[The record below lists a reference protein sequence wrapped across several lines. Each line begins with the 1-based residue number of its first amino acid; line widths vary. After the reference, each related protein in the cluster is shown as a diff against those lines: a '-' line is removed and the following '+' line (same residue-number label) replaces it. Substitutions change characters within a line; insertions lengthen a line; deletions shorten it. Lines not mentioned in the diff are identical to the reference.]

1 MVGKRATVGPIVRF
15 VTSQP
20 IAWVMRIGYVARG
33 TVFLI
38 VGAFALLAAS
48 GLGTHP
54 QGARDALEFLFQK
67 PFGGYFLWLLAA
79 GLACFAGWR
88 FMQAVF
94 DIERF
99 GNSLYGLVRRAVL
112 IGSGVFYIALAT
124 ASARIT
130 FAERRMDEDQSAR
143 EWTAWVMAQ
152 PLGRA
157 IIALIGARFAVVAI
171 GLVVKAVRQP
181 YRHRREATKR
191 IWADV
196 LGSFGTLTRAVVFVL
211 IGCFLTIAAYD
222 SNSREAVSLA
232 GVLRAMQEQTHG
244 GVLLAIAALGLLA
257 FGLFEIL
264 EA

>member
-1 MVGKRATVGPIVRF
+1 
-15 VTSQP
+15 
-20 IAWVMRIGYVARG
+20 MRIGYVARG
-33 TVFLI
+33 IVFLI

-48 GLGTHP
+48 GLGSHP
-54 QGARDALEFLFQK
+54 HGARDALEFLFQK
-67 PFGGYFLWLLAA
+67 PFGGYFLWLLAI

-94 DIERF
+94 DTERF
-99 GNSLYGLVRRAVL
+99 GNSVYGLARRAVL
-112 IGSGVFYIALAT
+112 TGSGVFYVALAA

-130 FAERRMDEDQSAR
+130 FAERRVDEDQSAR

-157 IIALIGARFAVVAI
+157 IIALIGAGFAAVAI
-171 GLVVKAVRQP
+171 GLVVKAVREP
-181 YRHRREATKR
+181 YRHQRQIPPSKR

-196 LGSFGTLTRAVVFVL
+196 LGSFGTLTRAVVFLLV
-211 IGCFLTIAAYD
+211 GCFLTIAAYD

-232 GVLRAMQEQTHG
+232 GVLRAMQEQAHG

-264 EA
+264 EAWRTPPRQPN